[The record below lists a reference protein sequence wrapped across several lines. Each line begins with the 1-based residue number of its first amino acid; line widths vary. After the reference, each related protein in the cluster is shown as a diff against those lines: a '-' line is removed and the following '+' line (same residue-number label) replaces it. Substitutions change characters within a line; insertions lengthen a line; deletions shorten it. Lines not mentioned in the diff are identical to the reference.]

1 MLSLHALKKADR
13 LKNHFIQKWQLLPD
27 GQAFHT
33 NTALLQ
39 PVLYKSK
46 KALLKISVEPEE
58 QYGGL
63 LMQWWDGIGAVP
75 VYEYEREA
83 LLMERISSKKNLT
96 ALVEEGNDDDG
107 TLIICKTAD
116 ELHKERNKPLPELI
130 DLNDW
135 FSDLLFEKANYGSNF
150 VVSSKIAQQLLEST
164 INKTVLHGDL
174 HHENILYADDKRGWL
189 AIDPKRLYGDKAFEY
204 ANLFCNPNAK
214 IALTPGRMQQQL
226 SVVCNYTG
234 ISYNHLLQ
242 WIVAWTALS
251 AIWMLKDGADASD
264 AVALNTIALEKLNT

>member
-1 MLSLHALKKADR
+1 MISSEAQIKADQ
-13 LKNHFIQKWQLLPD
+13 LKNHFIQKWQLLPH
-27 GQAFHT
+27 GKEFYT
-33 NTALLQ
+33 NAALLQ
-39 PVLYKSK
+39 PMLFKNK
-46 KALLKISVEPEE
+46 EAILKISVEPEE

-83 LLMERISSKKNLT
+83 LLMERLSSKKNLT
-96 ALVEEGNDDDG
+96 TLVEEGRDDDA

-116 ELHKERNKPLPELI
+116 ELHKPRNKSLPELI

-135 FSDLLFEKANYGSNF
+135 FADLLFENGNYGSNF
-150 VVSSKIAQQLLEST
+150 VSSSKIAQQLLEST
-164 INKTVLHGDL
+164 TNKTVLHGDL

-189 AIDPKRLYGDKAFEY
+189 AIDPKRLYGDRAFEY

-214 IALTPGRMQQQL
+214 TILAPGRMQQQL

-234 ISYNHLLQ
+234 ICHNHLLQ

-251 AIWMLKDGADASD
+251 AIWMIKDGADASD
-264 AVALNTIALEKLNT
+264 TVALNSMALQQLNT